1 MAQRQVLVCD
11 DDQRSWRL
19 APTGKDVENDIV
31 AGDTRQQC
39 FTDGRLDEIEPV
51 VEHRGKH
58 AHEPP
63 VCIIASA
70 ELTPQP

>member
-1 MAQRQVLVCD
+1 MTSSLV
-11 DDQRSWRL
+11 
-19 APTGKDVENDIV
+19 
-31 AGDTRQQC
+31 TRQQC
-39 FTDGRLDEIEPV
+39 FTDGRLDKIEPV

-70 ELTPQP
+70 ELASQP